1 MTRPSTYLVI
11 FLLSVHI
18 VAGLAAATGSD
29 EVLGIDTDSIQND
42 ELASE
47 AEAMEDTNPSN
58 TGGTLF
64 GLITNTFSNTLF
76 NVLSAIS
83 PGLDMLAGAGVPVF
97 YINGFGLLTSAIIGF
112 DILSYLRGWGL

>member
-11 FLLSVHI
+11 FLLSVHV